1 MASDLLVFEL
11 ARLPRAGQEVPE
23 GLADGR
29 HRHRRHRHRAR
40 TRTEEDSARVA
51 RWRRDKERWQRFWA
65 RAQPREAPRRT
76 GKLARLANLLR
87 LGEGNTPGAAYLK
100 T

>member
-1 MASDLLVFEL
+1 MDL
-11 ARLPRAGQEVPE
+11 RRAGQDVPD

-65 RAQPREAPRRT
+65 RVQPREAPRRT

-87 LGEGNTPGAAYLK
+87 LGEGAGLERMLIGLH
-100 T
+100 